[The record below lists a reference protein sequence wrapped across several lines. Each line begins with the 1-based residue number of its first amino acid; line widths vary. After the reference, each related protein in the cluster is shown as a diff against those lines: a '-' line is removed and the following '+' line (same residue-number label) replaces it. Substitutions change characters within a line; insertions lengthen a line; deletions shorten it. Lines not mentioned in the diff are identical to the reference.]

1 MYRNTSTIYRLVEA
15 LNDCHYIRNQSEL
28 VTKDQLH
35 RVYEYLDD
43 VAIDLFFQNVKLK
56 PLVVTKEDV
65 YRRFTPVGAIK
76 NDENLTLDLSNTF
89 DRATF
94 IECFLHAINNNRSAE
109 LKNSFL
115 ASFMMYEKVYCG
127 GCSFLTGYHLPLY
140 GTLFPVYEFDKQC
153 DFFNLNKITQLCV
166 CKDYYAQEKKL
177 VDIPSFIYYDIPKR
191 HEEFMYEY
199 IKCKDNVAFG
209 NYTWEEAIFVY
220 CLLVE
225 KLNFTYED
233 NLTGVVTLT
242 LFDDYCQNINKSN
255 WYKKFFE
262 FEWDLDDILD
272 PEKDLSISDLFLR
285 FTNLE
290 RTKAFNY
297 HIDDRAPELMTLRL
311 FEGKEVK
318 HLRENNPIPLP
329 FNNYKRDFL

>member
-1 MYRNTSTIYRLVEA
+1 MYRNTSTIFRLVEA
-15 LNDCHYIRNQSEL
+15 LKDCHYIRNQAEF
-28 VTKDQLH
+28 VTKDQL
-35 RVYEYLDD
+35 RRIYEYLDD

-56 PLVVTKEDV
+56 TLVLTKNEV
-65 YRRFTPVGAIK
+65 YRRFTPAGAVK
-76 NDENLTLDLSNTF
+76 NDEDITLDMSNMF

-94 IECFLHAINNNRSAE
+94 IESFLQSIYNNRSE
-109 LKNSFL
+109 LRNSFL
-115 ASFMMYEKVYCG
+115 ANLMMYEKVYCG

-140 GTLFPVYEFDKQC
+140 GTLFPVYEFDNQC
-153 DFFNLNKITQLCV
+153 DFFKLNKITQFCV

-177 VDIPSFIYYDIPKR
+177 VDIPSFIYLDIPKR
-191 HEEFMYEY
+191 FEEFMYEY
-199 IKCKDNVAFG
+199 IKCKDDIAFG

-225 KLNFTYED
+225 KLSFIYED
-233 NLTGVVTLT
+233 NLTGIVALT
-242 LFDDYCQNINKSN
+242 QFNEYCRHINEHN

-262 FEWDLDDILD
+262 FEWDLNDILD
-272 PEKDLSISDLFLR
+272 PEKDLSVNDLFLR

-297 HIDDRAPELMTLRL
+297 EVDDRKPELMTLRL
-311 FEGKEVK
+311 FDGEEVK

>member
-1 MYRNTSTIYRLVEA
+1 MYRNTSTIFRLVEV
-15 LNDCHYIRNQSEL
+15 LKDCHFIRSQAEF

-35 RVYEYLDD
+35 RIYEYLDD
-43 VAIDLFFQNVKLK
+43 VTIDLFFFFFLLK
-56 PLVVTKEDV
+56 PLILTKEDV
-65 YRRFTPVGAIK
+65 FRQFTPTGTFRNSGDV
-76 NDENLTLDLSNTF
+76 TLNLSNLF

-94 IECFLHAINNNRSAE
+94 LSCFLQTISNKRLMLHN
-109 LKNSFL
+109 KFL
-115 ASFMMYEKVYCG
+115 ANLMMYTKKYCG

-140 GTLFPVYEFDKQC
+140 GTLFPIYEFAKQC
-153 DFFNLNKITQLCV
+153 NFFEMNKITQFCV

-177 VDIPSFIYYDIPKR
+177 VDISSSIYLDIPPKF
-191 HEEFMYEY
+191 EEYMYEY
-199 IKCKDNVAFG
+199 IKCKDDIAFG

-225 KLNFTYED
+225 KFNLKYED
-233 NLTGVVTLT
+233 NLTNIVVLT
-242 LFDDYCQNINKSN
+242 QFDEYCQHINEQN

-262 FEWDLDDILD
+262 FEWDLEDILD
-272 PEKDLSISDLFLR
+272 PEKDLSINDLFLR

-297 HIDDRAPELMTLRL
+297 EVDDRKPELMTLRL
-311 FEGKEVK
+311 FDGEEIK